1 MRNLRKTK
9 VIAAFAAILFTGQ
22 FVIAQSTD
30 ALGTFTPYSVFGV
43 GDLNK
48 SGTALNKAMGGIGVG
63 LRDNRLINFMNPA
76 ALTERDPQSFMMD
89 FGLSQKNIYNT
100 GDSKNSAYNVFNMH
114 HIVITLPLYKKSAV
128 AAGVVPF
135 SSVGYKFEERETNPV
150 IINEMGEIKY
160 RRYGTGGITKA
171 FVSASMDFLKDFSI
185 GAEGINYF
193 GTIDR
198 YSDVLFV
205 TNSTYRT
212 INTGMD
218 YVVSSMAAK
227 FGLQY
232 HKEVKKD
239 TELTVGATWLTG
251 TKLKGDLTKYAYATG
266 VTGVRDT
273 VYHNVSDNTQME
285 IPSELGLGI
294 TLRKKD
300 KWLVGADYIRQDWSS
315 VSFGPTAGVD
325 FSPAVSNS
333 FRVGFEY
340 IPNRYDI
347 RYYSRRIT
355 YRGGAYYENTYMKV
369 NGNQINSMGITLGAT
384 LPVLRL
390 YNGLGLSIDMGQRG
404 SLKNNLIRERY
415 VMFNISFSLHDIWF
429 IKYRYD

>member
-1 MRNLRKTK
+1 
-9 VIAAFAAILFTGQ
+9 
-22 FVIAQSTD
+22 
-30 ALGTFTPYSVFGV
+30 
-43 GDLNK
+43 
-48 SGTALNKAMGGIGVG
+48 
-63 LRDNRLINFMNPA
+63 
-76 ALTERDPQSFMMD
+76 
-89 FGLSQKNIYNT
+89 
-100 GDSKNSAYNVFNMH
+100 
-114 HIVITLPLYKKSAV
+114 
-128 AAGVVPF
+128 
-135 SSVGYKFEERETNPV
+135 
-150 IINEMGEIKY
+150 
-160 RRYGTGGITKA
+160 
-171 FVSASMDFLKDFSI
+171 
-185 GAEGINYF
+185 
-193 GTIDR
+193 
-198 YSDVLFV
+198 
-205 TNSTYRT
+205 
-212 INTGMD
+212 
-218 YVVSSMAAK
+218 
-227 FGLQY
+227 
-232 HKEVKKD
+232 
-239 TELTVGATWLTG
+239 
-251 TKLKGDLTKYAYATG
+251 
-266 VTGVRDT
+266 
-273 VYHNVSDNTQME
+273 ME

-390 YNGLGLSIDMGQRG
+390 YNGLGLSLDMGQRG

>member
-9 VIAAFAAILFTGQ
+9 LIAAFAAILFTGQ
-22 FVIAQSTD
+22 FAIAQNTD
-30 ALGTFTPYSVFGV
+30 ALGTYTPYSVFGV
-43 GDLNK
+43 GDINK
-48 SGTALNKAMGGIGVG
+48 GGTALNRAMGGIGVG
-63 LRDNRLINFMNPA
+63 LRDNRLINFLNPA
-76 ALTERDPQSFMMD
+76 ATTERDPQSFMMD
-89 FGLSQKNIYNT
+89 FGLSQKNIYN
-100 GDSKNSAYNVFNMH
+100 SSNSNSSAYNVFNMN
-114 HIVITLPLYKKSAV
+114 HIVITVPLYKKSAL
-128 AAGVVPF
+128 AAGIAPF
-135 SSVGYKFEERETNPV
+135 SSVGYKFEESETNPEM
-150 IINEMGEIKY
+150 INELGEIKY
-160 RRYGTGGITKA
+160 RRYGTGGISKA
-171 FVSASMDFLKDFSI
+171 FVSASMDLFKDFSV
-185 GAEGINYF
+185 GVEGINYF

-198 YSDVLFV
+198 YSDILFL

-227 FGLQY
+227 FGIQY
-232 HKEVKKD
+232 SKEIKKD
-239 TELTVGATWLTG
+239 IDLTVGATWLTG
-251 TKLKGDLTKYAYATG
+251 SKLKGDLTKYAYATG

-273 VYHNVSDNTQME
+273 VFHNVSDNTQME
-285 IPSELGLGI
+285 IPSELGFGMTI
-294 TLRKKD
+294 RKKD
-300 KWLVGADYIRQDWSS
+300 KWLIGADYIRQDWSS
-315 VSFGPTAGVD
+315 ASFAATPGVD

-369 NGNQINSMGITLGAT
+369 NGRQINSMGITMGAT

-390 YNGLGLSIDMGQRG
+390 YNGLGLSLDLGQRG
-404 SLKNNLIRERY
+404 SLKDNLVRERY

>member
-9 VIAAFAAILFTGQ
+9 LIAAFAAILFTGQ
-22 FVIAQSTD
+22 FAIAQNTD

-43 GDLNK
+43 GDINK

-76 ALTERDPQSFMMD
+76 SLTERDPQSFMMD
-89 FGLSQKNIYNT
+89 FGLSQKNIYN
-100 GDSKNSAYNVFNMH
+100 SNSSNSSAYNVFNMNH
-114 HIVITLPLYKKSAV
+114 VVITLPLYKKSAV
-128 AAGVVPF
+128 AAGVAPF
-135 SSVGYKFEERETNPV
+135 SSVGYKFEERETDPE
-150 IINEMGEIKY
+150 IINEMGEIRY

-171 FVSASMDFLKDFSI
+171 FVGASMDFLKNFSV

-198 YSDVLFV
+198 YSDVLFL

-218 YVVSSMAAK
+218 YVVSSLAAK

-232 HKEVKKD
+232 KNEIKKD
-239 TELTVGATWLTG
+239 IDLTIGATWLTG

-266 VTGVRDT
+266 VAGARDT
-273 VYHNVSDNTQME
+273 VYHNVSENTQME
-285 IPSELGLGI
+285 IPSELGIGFS
-294 TLRKKD
+294 LRKKD
-300 KWLVGADYIRQDWSS
+300 KWLIGADYIRQDWSS
-315 VSFGPTAGVD
+315 ANFGTTPGVD

-369 NGNQINSMGITLGAT
+369 NGNQINSMGITFGAT

-390 YNGLGLSIDMGQRG
+390 YNGLGLSVDMGQRG
-404 SLKNNLIRERY
+404 SVKNNLVRERY